1 MKDSR
6 PGGFVV
12 IGNDDR
18 QTGTG
23 AYASQTLD
31 YILGQNDHSD
41 SLFHD
46 RIDVENIG
54 IAGYSQG
61 GAGALRAVTEYENGN
76 QYKVLFTGS
85 AAHAYL
91 SQMWGG
97 YDASKVSVPWFMTAG
112 TGTSDDAGVPDLSL
126 EWGGVAP
133 LSSLIENYNNAADD
147 IFKVRARVVGAE
159 HEEMQRKTDGYM
171 TAWMLYQLQ
180 CDEEAGRVFIGGNV

>member
-23 AYASQTLD
+23 ASASQTLD

-61 GAGALRAVTEYENGN
+61 GC
-76 QYKVLFTGS
+76 
-85 AAHAYL
+85 
-91 SQMWGG
+91 
-97 YDASKVSVPWFMTAG
+97 
-112 TGTSDDAGVPDLSL
+112 
-126 EWGGVAP
+126 AP
-133 LSSLIENYNNAADD
+133 GCHGI
-147 IFKVRARVVGAE
+147 
-159 HEEMQRKTDGYM
+159 
-171 TAWMLYQLQ
+171 
-180 CDEEAGRVFIGGNV
+180 